1 MPMSLSAS
9 LLRSVSTVRCRVV
22 AVVGGRGGPI
32 ARSFGSVAAPT
43 TTVAPPLL
51 LPRRSLARTLSSSR
65 TDEAVSM
72 PTDVGAVA
80 DAGMDVVQRRLMFS
94 LFFFLPRLISPE
106 IGRRQSK
113 LTITAQQWL
122 ATIEIDC
129 YRPISGGNG
138 TETAPIGGTAHAYRS
153 IGRPICTTHTGR

>member
-32 ARSFGSVAAPT
+32 ARPFGSVAAPT

-80 DAGMDVVQRRLMFS
+80 DAGMDVVQRRLMF
-94 LFFFLPRLISPE
+94 E
-106 IGRRQSK
+106 D
-113 LTITAQQWL
+113 
-122 ATIEIDC
+122 E
-129 YRPISGGNG
+129 
-138 TETAPIGGTAHAYRS
+138 
-153 IGRPICTTHTGR
+153 